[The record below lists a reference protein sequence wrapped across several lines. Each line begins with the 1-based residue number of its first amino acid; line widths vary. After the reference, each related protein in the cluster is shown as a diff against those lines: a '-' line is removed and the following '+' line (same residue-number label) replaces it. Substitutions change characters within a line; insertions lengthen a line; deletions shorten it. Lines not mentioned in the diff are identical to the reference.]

1 MKKILLI
8 LMTLSTSL
16 GYSQP
21 INDNCVNAINL
32 VVDDPSVCG
41 TTQNATLQGSEC
53 FTNYAGGSTEV
64 SVWYRFNALNDS
76 TILNFTKT
84 NNSSCNGPHI
94 RIYGPFSTSGG
105 CLPTCV
111 SAIYSQLLTVTN
123 SSILLTGLSII
134 NGNNSYLIQVQGNHC
149 NGAGTTHHTFCLDVD
164 NVTNPSL
171 PVELISFDGIRT
183 PNGNLLIWKT
193 YTEYNS
199 DYYLIE
205 HSTNGEFDENSVIGR
220 VGAAGNSSEVFA
232 YTYTDSTPPQSIN
245 YYKLIQVD
253 INGDYQEYGPISVDN
268 RKLLKVI
275 YLTDMLGRKVRED
288 SKGFLFE
295 IYEDGTTKMV
305 FR

>member
-1 MKKILLI
+1 MKKMKKLLLI

-32 VVDDPSVCG
+32 VVDGPSVCG

-53 FTNYAGGSTEV
+53 FTDYVGGSTEV

-105 CLPTCV
+105 CLPTCASV
-111 SAIYSQLLTVTN
+111 IYSQLLTVTN

-171 PVELISFDGIRT
+171 PIELLSFTGKQIKD
-183 PNGNLLIWKT
+183 
-193 YTEYNS
+193 YN
-199 DYYLIE
+199 
-205 HSTNGEFDENSVIGR
+205 
-220 VGAAGNSSEVFA
+220 
-232 YTYTDSTPPQSIN
+232 
-245 YYKLIQVD
+245 
-253 INGDYQEYGPISVDN
+253 
-268 RKLLKVI
+268 
-275 YLTDMLGRKVRED
+275 
-288 SKGFLFE
+288 
-295 IYEDGTTKMV
+295 
-305 FR
+305 

>member
-1 MKKILLI
+1 MKSLILNLLLLI
-8 LMTLSTSL
+8 LMVTPKAFTQTNVCQGSFTFGSGPCQRIIIGNGTPGQISVCLDVKNIPTGAGGNKCSPGGLCDPPFNGGGWNPGIYIYNSNSTGTNYVGGIQQDWQSNATIGCYTLTLST
-16 GYSQP
+16 GYAVLFGLCN
-21 INDNCVNAINL
+21 INGTQISWTTIDA
-32 VVDDPSVCG
+32 CG
-41 TTQNATLQGSEC
+41 QNA
-53 FTNYAGGSTEV
+53 
-64 SVWYRFNALNDS
+64 
-76 TILNFTKT
+76 
-84 NNSSCNGPHI
+84 
-94 RIYGPFSTSGG
+94 
-105 CLPTCV
+105 CLG
-111 SAIYSQLLTVTN
+111 LLC
-123 SSILLTGLSII
+123 S
-134 NGNNSYLIQVQGNHC
+134 
-149 NGAGTTHHTFCLDVD
+149 
-164 NVTNPSL
+164 PL

-205 HSTNGEFDENSVIGR
+205 RSTNGEFDENSVIGR

-295 IYEDGTTKMV
+295 IYEDGTTKTV

>member
-1 MKKILLI
+1 MKSLILNLLLLI
-8 LMTLSTSL
+8 LMVTPKAFTQTNVCQGSFTFGSGPCQRIIIGNGTPGQIRVCLNTAIPTNSGGNNCNPGGVCNPPYNGGGWQTRISIWTSDGVAHTGSASVQNWFNTPVGTCFTLPSTN
-16 GYSQP
+16 GYAT
-21 INDNCVNAINL
+21 IFGLCNL
-32 VVDDPSVCG
+32 SGVTISWTTIDACG
-41 TTQNATLQGSEC
+41 QNA
-53 FTNYAGGSTEV
+53 
-64 SVWYRFNALNDS
+64 
-76 TILNFTKT
+76 
-84 NNSSCNGPHI
+84 
-94 RIYGPFSTSGG
+94 
-105 CLPTCV
+105 CL
-111 SAIYSQLLTVTN
+111 
-123 SSILLTGLSII
+123 GLPCS
-134 NGNNSYLIQVQGNHC
+134 
-149 NGAGTTHHTFCLDVD
+149 
-164 NVTNPSL
+164 PL